1 MKRDD
6 LFQSAVV
13 LARSRRDKDMGRK
26 RSRCTVIRTFTSGV
40 STLTDEAGYLIIADT
55 EDIRPARITKSS
67 LKEIGFVE
75 RETICPRRLKP
86 SCHEFVYPLEYPWSR
101 ETRIILKDE
110 CDEWGPTRMFGGLG
124 AHKVSYVHEVQ
135 KILNSKQE
143 QK

>member
-1 MKRDD
+1 MKQDS
-6 LFQSAVV
+6 LFKGAIV
-13 LARSRRDKDMGRK
+13 LARPHYVQK
-26 RSRCTVIRTFTSGV
+26 RSRCEVIKPWRDASTVRDGLGRIFV
-40 STLTDEAGYLIIADT
+40 ANN
-55 EDIRPARITKSS
+55 EDIRPAKITRNS

-75 RETICPRRLKP
+75 RESICPRRLKP

-110 CDEWGPTRMFGGLG
+110 CDQWGPTRMFGGLG
-124 AHKVSYVHEVQ
+124 VHKVKYIHEVQ